1 MTRLTRWA
9 YMMLGAVVAVGAI
22 AALYGCATDAEE
34 GTGGE
39 ETAAEKAP
47 AEAGA
52 FASQTV
58 DIGIVV
64 SDVEKAADFYTEA
77 LGFTEVQG
85 FDVPADMGKKAGLS
99 DNHAFSV
106 RVFVLG
112 TEPTATK
119 VKLMAFRDAESAKP
133 DNAYIHSTLGLS
145 YLTLHITD
153 TTAAME
159 RLTAAGVEPIAEG
172 PYELPEGFPKGVY
185 LTIVRDP
192 DGNLIELV
200 GPKK

>member
-1 MTRLTRWA
+1 
-9 YMMLGAVVAVGAI
+9 MMLGALAAVGAI
-22 AALYGCATDAEE
+22 AALYGCATEAEE
-34 GTGGE
+34 EPGGGE
-39 ETAAEKAP
+39 AEP
-47 AEAGA
+47 PGA

-64 SDVEKAADFYTEA
+64 SDVEKAAAFYTGA
-77 LGFTEVQG
+77 LGFTEIEG
-85 FDVPADMGKKAGLS
+85 FDVPATMGKESGLS
-99 DNHAFSV
+99 DNQPFHV

-112 TEPTATK
+112 KEPTATK
-119 VKLMAFRDAESAKP
+119 VKLMQFPDAPGTKP
-133 DNAYIHSTLGLS
+133 DHAYIHTTLGLS

-159 RLTAAGVEPIAEG
+159 RLTRAGVTPIANG
-172 PYELPEGFPKGVY
+172 PYELPEGFPKGVF

>member
-9 YMMLGAVVAVGAI
+9 YMMLGAVATVGAI

-34 GTGGE
+34 GTTE
-39 ETAAEKAP
+39 EAAGDT
-47 AEAGA
+47 GA

-64 SDVEKAADFYTEA
+64 SDVEKAATFYTEA
-77 LGFTEVQG
+77 LGFTEVEG
-85 FDVPADMGKKAGLS
+85 FDVPAEMGKKSGLS
-99 DNHAFSV
+99 AGQPFHV

-112 TEPTATK
+112 KEPTATK
-119 VKLMAFRDAESAKP
+119 VKLMEFPDAPGAGP

-159 RLTAAGVEPIAEG
+159 RLTAAGVKPIAEG

-185 LTIVRDP
+185 LTIIRDP

>member
-1 MTRLTRWA
+1 MNRLTRWG
-9 YMMLGAVVAVGAI
+9 YMSLGAVVAASAI
-22 AALYGCATDAEE
+22 VALYGCATEGEDKTVEE
-34 GTGGE
+34 
-39 ETAAEKAP
+39 P
-47 AEAGA
+47 SAGDA

-58 DIGIVV
+58 DVGIVV

-77 LGFTEVQG
+77 LGFKEVPG
-85 FDVPADMGKKAGLS
+85 FDVPAEMGKEAGLS
-99 DNHAFSV
+99 AGQPFHV

-112 TEPTATK
+112 DAPTATK
-119 VKLMAFRDAESAKP
+119 VKLMAFPDAPSAEP
-133 DNAYIHSTLGLS
+133 DNATIHSTLGLS

-159 RLTAAGVEPIAEG
+159 RLEAAGVEPVANG
-172 PYELPEGFPKGVY
+172 PYALPEGFPKGVY
-185 LTIVRDP
+185 LTLVRDP

>member
-1 MTRLTRWA
+1 
-9 YMMLGAVVAVGAI
+9 MMLGAVVAVGAI

-34 GTGGE
+34 GTGDE
-39 ETAAEKAP
+39 EAAAGKET

-64 SDVEKAADFYTEA
+64 SDVEKAAAFYTEA
-77 LGFTEVQG
+77 LGFTEVEG

-99 DNHAFSV
+99 DNLPFHV

-112 TEPTATK
+112 EEPTATK
-119 VKLMAFRDAESAKP
+119 VKLMEFPDADSAKA
-133 DNAYIHSTLGLS
+133 DHATIHSTLGLS

-159 RLTAAGVEPIAEG
+159 RLTAAGVKPIAEG

-192 DGNLIELV
+192 DGNLVELV

>member
-1 MTRLTRWA
+1 
-9 YMMLGAVVAVGAI
+9 MMLGAVVAVGAI

-39 ETAAEKAP
+39 EAAAEKETAA
-47 AEAGA
+47 AETDA

-64 SDVEKAADFYTEA
+64 SDVDKAAEFYTGA
-77 LGFTEVQG
+77 LGFTEIEG
-85 FDVPADMGKKAGLS
+85 FDVPAEMGKKAGLS
-99 DNHAFSV
+99 AGHAFSV

-112 TEPTATK
+112 EAPTATK
-119 VKLMAFRDAESAKP
+119 VKLMEFPDAESAKA
-133 DNAYIHSTLGLS
+133 DHATIHSTLGLS

-159 RLTAAGVEPIAEG
+159 RLTAAGVKPVAEG

>member
-1 MTRLTRWA
+1 MTRLTRLT
-9 YMMLGAVVAVGAI
+9 YMMLGAVAAVGVL
-22 AALYGCATDAEE
+22 AALYGCATEAEE
-34 GTGGE
+34 ETGGGE
-39 ETAAEKAP
+39 AP
-47 AEAGA
+47 AAGA
-52 FASQTV
+52 FATETV

-64 SDVEKAADFYTEA
+64 SDVEKAAAFYTEA
-77 LGFTEVQG
+77 LGFTEVEG
-85 FDVPADMGKKAGLS
+85 FDVPGAMGKESGLS
-99 DNHAFSV
+99 DNQPFHV

-112 TEPTATK
+112 EAPTATQ
-119 VKLMAFRDAESAKP
+119 VKLMAFADAPGAKP

-159 RLTAAGVEPIAEG
+159 RLKAAGVQPIANG
-172 PYELPEGFPKGVY
+172 PCELPEGFPKGIF

>member
-9 YMMLGAVVAVGAI
+9 YMLLGAVVAVGAI

-34 GTGGE
+34 G
-39 ETAAEKAP
+39 AAEKEP
-47 AEAGA
+47 AAADTGP

-58 DIGIVV
+58 DIGIVT
-64 SDVEKAADFYTEA
+64 SDVEKAAAFYTKA
-77 LGFTEVQG
+77 LGFTEVEG
-85 FDVPADMGKKAGLS
+85 FDVPGPMGKASGLS
-99 DNHAFSV
+99 DNQPFHV

-112 TEPTATK
+112 KEPTATK
-119 VKLMAFRDAESAKP
+119 VKLMQFADAPGAKA
-133 DNAYIHSTLGLS
+133 DHAYIHTTLGLS

-159 RLTAAGVEPIAEG
+159 RLTAAGVTPIAEG

>member
-1 MTRLTRWA
+1 MVRLTRWA

-22 AALYGCATDAEE
+22 AVLYGCATDAEE
-34 GTGGE
+34 ETGGE
-39 ETAAEKAP
+39 AAP
-47 AEAGA
+47 ATGA

-64 SDVEKAADFYTEA
+64 SDVEKAAEFYTKA
-77 LGFTEVQG
+77 LGFTEVEG
-85 FDVPADMGKKAGLS
+85 FDVPADMGKAAGLS
-99 DNHAFSV
+99 DNQPFHV

-112 TEPTATK
+112 SEPTATK
-119 VKLMAFRDAESAKP
+119 VKLMAFADAPGAKA

-159 RLTAAGVEPIAEG
+159 RLTAAGVKPVAEG